1 MVTSLFIGS
10 VMFRNFGLNIQ
21 WVPEPKLV
29 GRKSILFRSATQ
41 SMGNKKTQLNPGKSR
56 DSNVDDSGAVDHN
69 SARSNR
75 ERTSGVTGGNN
86 GGSLVGN
93 TFRIGRK
100 AVTTVIT
107 LGLLAVVASEG
118 YSIYD
123 TSQTNSESYFVFDW
137 MGGYDNESKVFSVSS
152 PLFVENPGLIP
163 KDANIAVTISMT
175 CGENESIS
183 QSDQDYSL
191 GEEVTLEF
199 EADVPEPMANCI
211 EADNEFIIDISGIV
225 WLKAFGFEVVE
236 TDLPEMGYECTKDGQ
251 EDGDGDSESVDQ
263 HYCAIGWAW
272 PKGR

>member
-1 MVTSLFIGS
+1 
-10 VMFRNFGLNIQ
+10 
-21 WVPEPKLV
+21 
-29 GRKSILFRSATQ
+29 
-41 SMGNKKTQLNPGKSR
+41 
-56 DSNVDDSGAVDHN
+56 
-69 SARSNR
+69 
-75 ERTSGVTGGNN
+75 
-86 GGSLVGN
+86 
-93 TFRIGRK
+93 
-100 AVTTVIT
+100 
-107 LGLLAVVASEG
+107 
-118 YSIYD
+118 
-123 TSQTNSESYFVFDW
+123 

-236 TDLPEMGYECTKDGQ
+236 TDLPEMGYECTKDSQ
-251 EDGDGDSESVDQ
+251 EDGDEDSESVDQ
-263 HYCAIGWAW
+263 HYCAISWAW
-272 PKGR
+272 PK